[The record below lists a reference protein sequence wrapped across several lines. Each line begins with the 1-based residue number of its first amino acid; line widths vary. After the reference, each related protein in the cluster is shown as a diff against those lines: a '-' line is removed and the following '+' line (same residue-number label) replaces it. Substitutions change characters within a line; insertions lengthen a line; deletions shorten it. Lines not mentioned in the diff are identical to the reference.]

1 MEKSNKRI
9 LFFGTDDV
17 SASALNALL
26 AIKANIVGIVSKPD
40 RPSGRHK
47 KILFSQI
54 KQIALAN
61 NIPLFQPEKLSLM
74 VEKILATKPDLIL
87 TCSYGK
93 IIPKEILYYPKY
105 KCINIHPSLLPKY
118 RGAAPIQY
126 AILNGEKTT
135 GLSLYIMTPE
145 LDAGPIV
152 KQIEFSIDPKETGK
166 SLREKVK
173 KCIYECITTTIFT
186 LFEKPINPIPQD
198 ESKATYVKLISRE
211 DEKINWNTNAKFI
224 DRKIR
229 ALYDE
234 PIAYSSING
243 IDIKIHNAEI
253 DKQTITDKYQCGQ
266 IIDITSVGIKVATKD
281 FAIII
286 KKIHI
291 SGKKPAL
298 INQIINGNIPFK
310 IGDKFE

>member
-1 MEKSNKRI
+1 MQKSDKRI

-26 AIKANIVGIVSKPD
+26 SIGSNVVGVVSKPD

-47 KILFSQI
+47 KVVFSPI
-54 KQIALAN
+54 KEIAIAN

-74 VEKILATKPDLIL
+74 AEEILATKPDLIL

-93 IIPKEILYYPKY
+93 IIPKVILDYPKY
-105 KCINIHPSLLPKY
+105 KCLNIHPSLLPKY
-118 RGAAPIQY
+118 RGAAPIQN
-126 AILNGEKTT
+126 AVLNGETQT
-135 GLSLYIMTPE
+135 GVTLYVMTPE

-152 KQIEFSIDPKETGK
+152 TQVNLNIDPNETGK

-173 KCIYECITTTIFT
+173 KCIYQCITTGWLTIYD
-186 LFEKPINPIPQD
+186 KIANAIPQD
-198 ESKATYVKLISRE
+198 ESKASYVKIISRE
-211 DEKINWNTNAKFI
+211 DEKIDWNTNAEFI

-234 PIAYSSING
+234 PIAYSTINN
-243 IDIKIHNAEI
+243 IDVKIYSAEV
-253 DKQTITDKYQCGQ
+253 DKLTPTDKYECGQ
-266 IIDITSVGIKVATKD
+266 IIDINKNGIKVATKD
-281 FAIII
+281 FAILI
-286 KKIHI
+286 KKIQL

-298 INQIINGNIPFK
+298 ISQIINGNIPFK
-310 IGDKFE
+310 INDKFA

>member
-1 MEKSNKRI
+1 MEKLNKKI

-74 VEKILATKPDLIL
+74 VEEILATKPDLIL

-105 KCINIHPSLLPKY
+105 KCLNIHPSLLPKY

-186 LFEKPINPIPQD
+186 LFEKSINEKFVHCMMNLLLILQLMASILRFIMP
-198 ESKATYVKLISRE
+198 KLIN
-211 DEKINWNTNAKFI
+211 KLQLI
-224 DRKIR
+224 
-229 ALYDE
+229 
-234 PIAYSSING
+234 SINVAKLL
-243 IDIKIHNAEI
+243 ISLQLVLKLLPKILLLLLRRFIFQE
-253 DKQTITDKYQCGQ
+253 K
-266 IIDITSVGIKVATKD
+266 
-281 FAIII
+281 
-286 KKIHI
+286 
-291 SGKKPAL
+291 
-298 INQIINGNIPFK
+298 NQL
-310 IGDKFE
+310 